1 MEKIHSIQQLDD
13 KQLLEQYRNTQ
24 DKNVVA
30 VLYQRYAHL
39 VFGVCMKYLKSK
51 DEAEDASMQVFEK
64 LLTTLIQYEVNEFKF
79 WIHTVTKNHCLYIL
93 RKQQSQF
100 KNQKEMNKDFPVI
113 MENEEFLPLD
123 NENWKNAKLDE
134 MNGALLQLKEG
145 QKICV
150 ELFYLQE
157 RSYQEIVDQ
166 TGYSMLE
173 VKSFIQN
180 GKRNLK
186 IMLSQNNE

>member
-64 LLTTLIQYEVNEFKF
+64 LLTTLLQYEVNEFKF
-79 WIHTVTKNHCLYIL
+79 WIHTVAKNHCLYLL

-113 MENEEFLPLD
+113 MENEQSSPLD
-123 NENWKNAKLDE
+123 SENWKNAKLEE
-134 MNGALLQLKEG
+134 MNSALMQLKEG

-150 ELFYLQE
+150 ELFYLE
-157 RSYQEIVDQ
+157 EKSYQEIVDQ

>member
-1 MEKIHSIQQLDD
+1 MEKVHSINELED
-13 KQLLEQYRNTQ
+13 KQLLSQYRNTQ

-30 VLYQRYAHL
+30 VLYNRYAHL
-39 VFGVCMKYLKSK
+39 VFGVCMKYLKNK

-64 LLTTLIQYEVNEFKF
+64 LLTTLLQYEVNEFKF
-79 WIHTVTKNHCLYIL
+79 WIHTVSKNHCLYIL

-100 KNQKEMNKDFPVI
+100 RNQKEMNKDFPVI
-113 MENEEFLPLD
+113 MENEQSSPLD
-123 NENWKNAKLDE
+123 NANWKNAKLEE
-134 MNGALLQLKEG
+134 MNGALMQLKEG

-150 ELFYLQE
+150 ELFYLE
-157 RSYQEIVDQ
+157 EKSYQEIVDQ

>member
-1 MEKIHSIQQLDD
+1 MEKVHSINELED
-13 KQLLEQYRNTQ
+13 KQLLSQYRNTQ

-30 VLYQRYAHL
+30 VLYNRYAHL
-39 VFGVCMKYLKSK
+39 VFGVCMKYLKNK

-64 LLTTLIQYEVNEFKF
+64 LLTTLLQYEVNEFKF
-79 WIHTVTKNHCLYIL
+79 WIHTVSKNHCLYIL

-100 KNQKEMNKDFPVI
+100 RNQKEMNKDFPVI
-113 MENEEFLPLD
+113 MENEQSSPLD
-123 NENWKNAKLDE
+123 NESWKNAKLEE
-134 MNGALLQLKEG
+134 MNGALMQLKEG

-150 ELFYLQE
+150 ELFYLE
-157 RSYQEIVDQ
+157 EKSYQEIVYQ

>member
-1 MEKIHSIQQLDD
+1 MEKVHSINELDD
-13 KQLLEQYRNTQ
+13 KQLLSQYRNTQ

-30 VLYQRYAHL
+30 VLYNRYAHL
-39 VFGVCMKYLKSK
+39 VFGVCMKYLKNK

-64 LLTTLIQYEVNEFKF
+64 LLTTLLQYEVNEFKF
-79 WIHTVTKNHCLYIL
+79 WIHTVSKNHCLYIL

-100 KNQKEMNKDFPVI
+100 RNQKEMNKDFPVI
-113 MENEEFLPLD
+113 MENEQSSPLD
-123 NENWKNAKLDE
+123 NANWKNAKLEE
-134 MNGALLQLKEG
+134 MNGALMQLKEG

-150 ELFYLQE
+150 ELFYLE
-157 RSYQEIVDQ
+157 EKSYQEIVYQ

>member
-1 MEKIHSIQQLDD
+1 MEKVHSINELDD
-13 KQLLEQYRNTQ
+13 KQLLSQYRNTQ

-30 VLYQRYAHL
+30 VLYNRYAHL
-39 VFGVCMKYLKSK
+39 VFGVCMKYLKNK

-64 LLTTLIQYEVNEFKF
+64 LLTTLLQYEVNEFKF
-79 WIHTVTKNHCLYIL
+79 WIHTVSKNHCLYIL

-100 KNQKEMNKDFPVI
+100 RNQKEMNKDFPVI
-113 MENEEFLPLD
+113 MENEQSSPLD
-123 NENWKNAKLDE
+123 NENWKNAKLEE
-134 MNGALLQLKEG
+134 MNGALMQLKEG

-150 ELFYLQE
+150 ELFYLE
-157 RSYQEIVDQ
+157 EKSYQEIVDQ

>member
-1 MEKIHSIQQLDD
+1 MEKVHSINELDD
-13 KQLLEQYRNTQ
+13 KQLLSQYRNTQ

-30 VLYQRYAHL
+30 VLYNRYAHL
-39 VFGVCMKYLKSK
+39 VFGVCMKYLKNK

-64 LLTTLIQYEVNEFKF
+64 LLTTLLQYEVNEFKF
-79 WIHTVTKNHCLYIL
+79 WIHTVSKNHCLYIL

-100 KNQKEMNKDFPVI
+100 RNQKEMNKDFPVI
-113 MENEEFLPLD
+113 MENEQSSPLD
-123 NENWKNAKLDE
+123 NANWKNAKLEE
-134 MNGALLQLKEG
+134 MNGALMQLKEG

-150 ELFYLQE
+150 ELFYLE
-157 RSYQEIVDQ
+157 EKSYQEIVDQ

>member
-1 MEKIHSIQQLDD
+1 MEKVHSINELDD
-13 KQLLEQYRNTQ
+13 KQLLSQYRNTQ

-30 VLYQRYAHL
+30 VLYNRYAHL
-39 VFGVCMKYLKSK
+39 VFGVCMKYLKNK

-64 LLTTLIQYEVNEFKF
+64 LLTTLLQYEVNEFKF
-79 WIHTVTKNHCLYIL
+79 WIHTVSKNHCLYIL

-100 KNQKEMNKDFPVI
+100 RNQKEMNKDFPVI
-113 MENEEFLPLD
+113 MENEQSSPLD
-123 NENWKNAKLDE
+123 NENWKNAKLEE
-134 MNGALLQLKEG
+134 MNGALMQLKEG

-150 ELFYLQE
+150 ELFYLE
-157 RSYQEIVDQ
+157 EKSYQEIVYQ

>member
-1 MEKIHSIQQLDD
+1 M
-13 KQLLEQYRNTQ
+13 
-24 DKNVVA
+24 
-30 VLYQRYAHL
+30 YQRYAHL
-39 VFGVCMKYLKSK
+39 VFGVCMKYLKNK

-64 LLTTLIQYEVNEFKF
+64 LLTTLLQYEVNEFKF

-113 MENEEFLPLD
+113 MENEEFSPLD
-123 NENWKNAKLDE
+123 NENWKNTKLEE
-134 MNGALLQLKEG
+134 MNGALMQLKEG

-150 ELFYLQE
+150 ELFYLKE
-157 RSYQEIVDQ
+157 KSYQEIVDE

>member
-1 MEKIHSIQQLDD
+1 M
-13 KQLLEQYRNTQ
+13 
-24 DKNVVA
+24 
-30 VLYQRYAHL
+30 LYQRYVHL
-39 VFGVCMKYLKSK
+39 VLGVCMKYLKNR
-51 DEAEDASMQVFEK
+51 DEAEDATMQVFEK
-64 LLTTLIQYEVNEFKF
+64 LLVQLHQYEVNEFKF
-79 WIHTVTKNHCLYIL
+79 WIHTVAKNHCLYLL
-93 RKQQSQF
+93 RKQQSHF

-113 MENEEFLPLD
+113 MENEQSSPLD
-123 NENWKNAKLDE
+123 NENWKNAKLEE
-134 MNGALLQLKEG
+134 MNGALMQLKEG

-157 RSYQEIVDQ
+157 KSYQEIVDQ

>member
-1 MEKIHSIQQLDD
+1 MEKVHSINELDD
-13 KQLLEQYRNTQ
+13 KQLLSQYRNTQ

-30 VLYQRYAHL
+30 VLYNRYAHL
-39 VFGVCMKYLKSK
+39 VFGVCMKYLKNK

-64 LLTTLIQYEVNEFKF
+64 LLTTLLQYEVNEFKF
-79 WIHTVTKNHCLYIL
+79 WIHTVSKNHCLYIL

-100 KNQKEMNKDFPVI
+100 RNQKEMNKDFPVI
-113 MENEEFLPLD
+113 MENEQSSPLD
-123 NENWKNAKLDE
+123 NESWKNAKLEE
-134 MNGALLQLKEG
+134 MNGALMQLKEG

-150 ELFYLQE
+150 ELFYLE
-157 RSYQEIVDQ
+157 EKSYQEIVDQ

>member
-1 MEKIHSIQQLDD
+1 MEKIHSIQQLND

-39 VFGVCMKYLKSK
+39 VLGVSMKYLKNK
-51 DEAEDASMQVFEK
+51 DEAEDASMQIFEK
-64 LLTTLIQYEVNEFKF
+64 LLASLLNYEVNEFKF

-100 KNQKEMNKDFPVI
+100 RNQKEMNKDFPMI
-113 MENEEFLPLD
+113 MENEESSPLD
-123 NENWKNAKLDE
+123 NENWKNAKLEE
-134 MNGALLQLKEG
+134 MNNALLQLKQG
-145 QKICV
+145 QKVCV

-157 RSYQEIVDQ
+157 KSYQEIVVE